1 MFSLIRAWTNGWA
14 NKRDTGDLRRHRTH
28 YDVTL
33 MWIIV
38 SHRHLVR
45 LTLRSLFNCLI
56 VRFAFFIEI
65 VLVHICNDP
74 YTFKRESVWFSI
86 HMLESVSNA
95 FGPRNTAIG
104 ILKFII
110 KFYLLGHNARVLQ
123 YICNRY
129 WLKFIVTACL
139 MLTHW
144 GRDKMDVILQT
155 TVSGAFS
162 LMKMF
167 EFRLNFHW
175 SLFLRAQLTI
185 FQHWFR

>member
-1 MFSLIRAWTNGWA
+1 MRGIQRSPVNSPHKVLWRGTLMFSLIRAWTNGWA

-38 SHRHLVR
+38 SHGHLVR
-45 LTLRSLFNCLI
+45 LTLRNLFKCLI
-56 VRFAFFIEI
+56 VRFAIFIEI

-110 KFYLLGHNARVLQ
+110 KFYLLGHNALVLQ

-139 MLTHW
+139 KPV
-144 GRDKMDVILQT
+144 RNIDKILILQF
-155 TVSGAFS
+155 G
-162 LMKMF
+162 
-167 EFRLNFHW
+167 N
-175 SLFLRAQLTI
+175 I
-185 FQHWFR
+185 QHA